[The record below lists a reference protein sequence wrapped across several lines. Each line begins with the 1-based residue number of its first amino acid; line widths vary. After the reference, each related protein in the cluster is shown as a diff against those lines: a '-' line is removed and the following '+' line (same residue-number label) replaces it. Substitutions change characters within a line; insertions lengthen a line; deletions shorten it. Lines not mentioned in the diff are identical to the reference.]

1 MEHHTFS
8 YFNSVGKLGYILI
21 QRSELRRDEIVLIGR
36 CLDLFTTSG
45 FEDKF
50 PPELNLMEE
59 IRIEKNNIRAS
70 GGLLKISV
78 TNSQCTGPS
87 LLNHQYA
94 F

>member
-8 YFNSVGKLGYILI
+8 YFNSVGKLGYIWI
-21 QRSELRRDEIVLIGR
+21 QTSELRLDEIVLIGR

-59 IRIEKNNIRAS
+59 IRIEK
-70 GGLLKISV
+70 KK
-78 TNSQCTGPS
+78 
-87 LLNHQYA
+87 Y
-94 F
+94 